1 MFLKIYLHWE
11 SVIYNLDRDDSKQQS
26 YLIKFIIL
34 ALLSGALMVADYR
47 GSRVAP
53 LRTVLKLLIFPL
65 EYVVDLPYRIT
76 NTTKEFFTQHQTL
89 SSDNRE
95 LRTLVGVYAARD
107 QKYYSIARENQRLR
121 RQLDATPAVRE
132 KFTLAEILSVSANPF
147 SRTVVIN
154 KGTDEGIFVGQVALS
169 DNNIYGQVE
178 SVTPD
183 SAVIIQ
189 LTDLRHD
196 IHVRNTRT
204 GLGALASGTGKFN
217 QLELKHVENSMDIQ
231 TGDEFV
237 SSGLGQLFPPD
248 FPVAKVNSVVYNP
261 GDSFMKVKA
270 RSLADFTK
278 TREILMIWRA
288 DYSIKTTEEAVAEIE
303 AKKQA
308 TAEEKESAKEDR
320 EEKVAINKPKNS
332 KKKPKKK
339 KKGDRQ

>member
-1 MFLKIYLHWE
+1 
-11 SVIYNLDRDDSKQQS
+11 
-26 YLIKFIIL
+26 
-34 ALLSGALMVADYR
+34 MVADYR
-47 GSRVAP
+47 GLRVNP
-53 LRTVLKLLIFPL
+53 LRTVLKLFVYPL

-76 NTTKEFFTQHQTL
+76 NSTKEFFTQHQTL

-107 QKYYSIARENQRLR
+107 QKYHSIARENQRLR
-121 RQLDATPAVRE
+121 QQLDATPAVRE

-154 KGTDEGIFVGQVALS
+154 KGTNEGIFVGQVALS
-169 DNNIYGQVE
+169 NNNIYGQVE
-178 SVTPD
+178 SVTPE
-183 SAVIIQ
+183 SAMIIQ

-196 IHVRNTRT
+196 IHVRNMRT

-217 QLELKHVENSMDIQ
+217 QIELKHVETSMDIQ
-231 TGDEFV
+231 TGDVFV

-248 FPVAKVNSVVYNP
+248 FPVAKVSSVAYNP

-288 DYSIKTTEEAVAEIE
+288 DYSIKTPEEAIAEVEARKQAAEKGEEEKVVISKPE
-303 AKKQA
+303 KAKKQ
-308 TAEEKESAKEDR
+308 ES
-320 EEKVAINKPKNS
+320 S
-332 KKKPKKK
+332 KKPKAN
-339 KKGDRQ
+339 R